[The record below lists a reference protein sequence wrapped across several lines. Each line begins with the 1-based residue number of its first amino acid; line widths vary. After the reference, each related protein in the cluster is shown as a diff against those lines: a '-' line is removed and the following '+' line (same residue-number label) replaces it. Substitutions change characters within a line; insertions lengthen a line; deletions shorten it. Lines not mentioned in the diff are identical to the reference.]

1 MPYTAKGKG
10 FGLSRASAG
19 NYKRLPPRT
28 MLKFPAPTPFSPT
41 QEDLDRLVAALTPE
55 HQALAQA
62 EADGEMKELAKVAP
76 QRWDQRYSFKHRFGR
91 FFSHPGMGIKNVAF
105 SLVVSLFVV
114 LFRLL
119 FLPLQL
125 AILIARLPF
134 RPAKDTY
141 HSVMLAERRGQSSR
155 PGTFAPVQLDR
166 DSIRSFDDLTDKV
179 ISYEQ
184 MLEYA
189 NYGSSRKMDL
199 LAICAGISPRLVEP
213 HRLANFKRNQ
223 SVKEA
228 NKRRHEHFVGK
239 AGVTFR
245 EPEISPRLT
254 PHAFINRLTLEQQE
268 AKETRERKAL
278 LNFWAPSASVGDG
291 FCPFSFRYEYH
302 AVDAKPHT
310 VRIVFD
316 FTSRILR
323 TSRHEVRHLEREEGG
338 ATFLKWKI
346 TASPDYLPDEET
358 GHFERKPSAKL
369 WQDFAEYLIAEKMHE
384 RGVSLNEAAVRD
396 VSWTLDV
403 DFGDYEVHVG
413 DSQTGAI
420 GDKLSLMVGRLIA

>member
-1 MPYTAKGKG
+1 
-10 FGLSRASAG
+10 
-19 NYKRLPPRT
+19 

-55 HQALAQA
+55 HKSLAQA
-62 EADGEMKELAKVAP
+62 EAEGEMKELAKVAP

-91 FFSHPGMGIKNVAF
+91 FLSHPGMGIKNVAF
-105 SLVVSLFVV
+105 SLIVSLFVV
-114 LFRLL
+114 FFRLL

-155 PGTFAPVQLDR
+155 PGTFAPVRLDR

-184 MLEYA
+184 RLEYA

-199 LAICAGISPRLVEP
+199 LAICAKISPRLVEP
-213 HRLANFKRNQ
+213 HRFANLQRNL
-223 SVKEA
+223 SIKAA
-228 NKRRHEHFVGK
+228 NERRHGHFVGK
-239 AGVTFR
+239 ANVTFR
-245 EPEISPRLT
+245 EPEISPGL
-254 PHAFINRLTLEQQE
+254 PQYAFINRLTLEQQE

-278 LNFWAPSASVGDG
+278 LDFWATTVSASDG
-291 FCPFSFRYEYH
+291 PCPFSFRYEYH
-302 AVDAKPHT
+302 EVDARPHT

-323 TSRHEVRHLEREEGG
+323 ISRHEVRHLEREQGSS
-338 ATFLKWKI
+338 TYLKWKVA
-346 TASPDYLPDEET
+346 TSPDYLPDEEI

-384 RGVSLNEAAVRD
+384 RGVSLNEEPVRQA
-396 VSWTLDV
+396 SWTLDV
-403 DFGDYEVHVG
+403 EFGDYEVHVG
-413 DSQTGAI
+413 DSQTGPI
-420 GDKLSLMVGRLIA
+420 GDKLSLMIGRLIA

>member
-1 MPYTAKGKG
+1 MPCTAKGKG
-10 FGLSRASAG
+10 FGLSRAPAR

-55 HQALAQA
+55 HQTLAQA
-62 EADGEMKELAKVAP
+62 EANGEMKELAKVAP

-105 SLVVSLFVV
+105 SLVVALFVIF
-114 LFRLL
+114 FRLL

-155 PGTFAPVQLDR
+155 PGTFAPVRLDR

-199 LAICAGISPRLVEP
+199 LAICADISPRLVEP
-213 HRLANFKRNQ
+213 HRFSNLKRNQ
-223 SVKEA
+223 SVKAA
-228 NKRRHEHFVGK
+228 NERRHGHFVGK

-245 EPEISPRLT
+245 EPEISPRL
-254 PHAFINRLTLEQQE
+254 PQRAFINRLTLEQQE

-278 LNFWAPSASVGDG
+278 LDFWATSVSVSDG
-291 FCPFSFRYEYH
+291 PCPFSFRYEYH
-302 AVDAKPHT
+302 EVDARPHT

-316 FTSRILR
+316 FTSRMLR
-323 TSRHEVRHLEREEGG
+323 ISRHEVRHLEREEGG
-338 ATFLKWKI
+338 STFLKWKA
-346 TASPDYLPDEET
+346 TTSPDYLPDEET

-384 RGVSLNEAAVRD
+384 RGVSLNEEPVRQA
-396 VSWTLDV
+396 SWTLDV
-403 DFGDYEVHVG
+403 EFGDYEVHVG
-413 DSQTGAI
+413 DSQTGPM

>member
-1 MPYTAKGKG
+1 MY
-10 FGLSRASAG
+10 
-19 NYKRLPPRT
+19 N
-28 MLKFPAPTPFSPT
+28 FPAPIPFSPT
-41 QEDLDRLVAALTPE
+41 QDDLDRLVAALTPE
-55 HQALAQA
+55 HQTLAQA
-62 EADGEMKELAKVAP
+62 EADGEIRELAKIAP
-76 QRWDQRYSFKHRFGR
+76 QRWDQRYSFKHRFGK
-91 FFSHPGMGIKNVAF
+91 FFSYPGMGIKNGAF
-105 SLVVSLFVV
+105 RFIVSVFVV
-114 LFRLL
+114 FFRLL
-119 FLPLQL
+119 FLPLHL
-125 AILIARLPF
+125 AILISRLPF

-141 HSVMLAERRGQSSR
+141 HSVLLTERRGKSSR
-155 PGTFAPVQLDR
+155 PNTFAPVRLDR
-166 DSIRSFDDLTDKV
+166 DSIRSFDDLADKV

-199 LAICAGISPRLVEP
+199 LAICAAISPRLVEP
-213 HRLANFKRNQ
+213 HRLANLKRNQ

-239 AGVTFR
+239 ANVTFI
-245 EPEISPRLT
+245 EKEIAPVRLGR
-254 PHAFINRLTLEQQE
+254 AFINRLTLEQQE
-268 AKETRERKAL
+268 AIETRERKAL
-278 LNFWAPSASVGDG
+278 LDAWATSISVDGG
-291 FCPFSFRYEYH
+291 FCPYSFTYEYH

-323 TSRHEVRHLEREEGG
+323 ISRHEVRHLEREEGG
-338 ATFLKWKI
+338 ATFHKWKI
-346 TASPDYLPDEET
+346 TTSPDYLPDEET
-358 GHFERKPSAKL
+358 GHFERKPAAKL
-369 WQDFAEYLIAEKMHE
+369 WQEFAEYLIADKMHE

-413 DSQTGAI
+413 DSQTGVI